1 MKIPF
6 WVILATISC
15 VQLQIASADTIQ
27 DSDPD
32 FEAIRERVSYPIY
45 NYDLTVQTGE
55 SSDAQAVT
63 RVDMAKPKGQRIK
76 LVSSTDSKLSEA
88 VMEKFRY
95 SDGLGDVWC
104 DQLTDKV
111 PDAYATIKTSPG
123 TKTISFVPVAET
135 DEEKSIFPN
144 LVGEMTIDTQTQ
156 SVTGLKLTNTS
167 PFKPSPI
174 AKVKALEIIY
184 TCETLENGLSAMVSY
199 SANVKGTA
207 LFQSFEETEI
217 MLLSNFQ
224 PTGSK

>member
-6 WVILATISC
+6 GVILAIISC
-15 VQLQIASADTIQ
+15 VQLQGASADTIQ

-32 FEAIRERVSYPIY
+32 LETIRERVNYPVY
-45 NYDLTVQTGE
+45 DYDLTVQAG
-55 SSDAQAVT
+55 DNKAVT

-88 VMEKFRY
+88 VMEKFRD

-144 LVGEMTIDTQTQ
+144 LVGEMTIDTQTP
-156 SVTGLKLTNTS
+156 SVTGLKLINAS

-207 LFQSFEETEI
+207 LFQSFEETES

-224 PTGSK
+224 PTGSE